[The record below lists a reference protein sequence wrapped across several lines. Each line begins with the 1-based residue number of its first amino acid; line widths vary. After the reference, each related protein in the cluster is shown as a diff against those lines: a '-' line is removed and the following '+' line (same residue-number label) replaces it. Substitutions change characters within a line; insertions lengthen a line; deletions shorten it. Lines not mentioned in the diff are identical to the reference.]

1 VNVVAVNIALS
12 IIGVSR
18 PVLNQTVAT
27 VWFSTTPGTS
37 RQKQTKAVCEEWG
50 SGHAGK
56 GEVGLA
62 VHSHGIKW
70 RSI

>member
-1 VNVVAVNIALS
+1 M
-12 IIGVSR
+12 SR

-27 VWFSTTPGTS
+27 VWFSTAPGTS

-50 SGHAGK
+50 SRCAGR
-56 GEVGLA
+56 GEVSLA

-70 RSI
+70 RGI